1 MFVSC
6 RLEYLDYTYC
16 KVVGLGKD
24 YPLVQNNNSDEF
36 ERARNSVEKFLMR
49 SYEFTKYRQG

>member
-1 MFVSC
+1 MRVK
-6 RLEYLDYTYC
+6 LEYLDYTHC

-24 YPLVQNNNSDEF
+24 YPLVQNNNSDGF